1 FACIK
6 KKKKKTF
13 FYCVMMTPRVASED
27 CGEKLRL
34 AILRVRLLLALHGRV
49 SGEDR
54 PGEENAMHAGSVT
67 PSPPRQ
73 RTVWAHND
81 SLRSV
86 ELEEGSS
93 ERCQLD
99 ARRTREHTHEDYSQ
113 KPKEEE
119 EGGRS
124 ITAQALPLPPLRWQ
138 LPTLRQRL
146 EAVEKRRERRQKRTD
161 RGQKRS
167 WFASN
172 PVAAAAVAVCGDIN
186 DDYQDE
192 ENDRHARTSS
202 SSAFTLTGDRSDRSS
217 SNDTYAVSHA
227 STDDVYIHELA
238 RGHESSL
245 NASSNFHRRWGSA
258 SLSHGGTN
266 ANILATQLR
275 HHSTLLAVAG
285 ANSESTAVTA
295 QLEFDRISAGEEAP
309 HASYLFSPETRIVD
323 LCMLPLAAEKNHESG
338 EKKATADGSR
348 QSGNGSWPLP
358 APRHTEPAA
367 SATEKDGCTRVC
379 FSPEGDCYIVGTE
392 CGKLWFVQV
401 TIKAGHI
408 TSTTAANPLLLH
420 GHSGAV
426 TDIAFDDVGTCFA
439 SSGADACVIL
449 WNQRTPSK
457 VRRINTDGGVPVAV
471 RFMPKNNNYLLVSLP
486 KHHLL
491 RLYNSSTGF
500 PVTRKGQLIRVE
512 ATALVMEPCTY
523 PFLFLG
529 DVHGTITVWRYCVS
543 SVDDIACPSV
553 VKEVNEARKRS
564 QPTTLPQPSLPQ
576 VPPLSTPS
584 SSHGAATAAGQSAVE
599 THLEHEKRREFMP
612 PTITEG
618 QSQFE
623 KVAGCVVEKGTP
635 VASLVA
641 SSMNHQQFHCLLRAQ
656 RMGQEVHERSTV
668 KKWAAAALGGGWKRT
683 EGNMVSNKKDGKI
696 STRSAYA
703 VMLLASFPRDR
714 LVVLSIQPSKSTPHE
729 YKLVPMLV
737 VMGACRIR
745 QMSVGTSFCVDN
757 TRCPTI
763 SCTCEEGFVQ
773 IIACTPARLPAQK
786 DENVK
791 KSCPTGQK
799 PVQWSVMAT
808 LPVPCGGIPRSL
820 AWSPDMGLLVAVT
833 EEGILYEWRRV
844 RLHLGIPHPRY
855 YRSGGGEEH
864 CRDDDESTGGPRAL
878 QEADEWR
885 ICLQREKERQMRR
898 YRAERGTA
906 DSDDGSLSGLD
917 DLWARSGDSM
927 SRSSERSSR

>member
-1 FACIK
+1 MEK
-6 KKKKKTF
+6 RVVF

-27 CGEKLRL
+27 CGEKLRI

-49 SGEDR
+49 SGDDN
-54 PGEENAMHAGSVT
+54 PGQESAMHAGSVT

-73 RTVWAHND
+73 RTVWAHSD
-81 SLRSV
+81 SLHSV
-86 ELEEGSS
+86 DLEEGSS
-93 ERCQLD
+93 DRCQLD
-99 ARRTREHTHEDYSQ
+99 ARRTREQAHEDHSQ
-113 KPKEEE
+113 EVKEEE
-119 EGGRS
+119 KGTS

-138 LPTLRQRL
+138 LPTLRQRQ

-161 RGQKRS
+161 RGQKRG
-167 WFASN
+167 WFATN
-172 PVAAAAVAVCGDIN
+172 PVAAAAVAVCGDIDDAN
-186 DDYQDE
+186 DDHQDE

-217 SNDTYAVSHA
+217 SKDTYAASHA

-238 RGHESSL
+238 RGHESTL

-258 SLSHGGTN
+258 SLGQGGTN
-266 ANILATQLR
+266 ANSLATHLR
-275 HHSTLLAVAG
+275 HHSALLAVAG
-285 ANSESTAVTA
+285 VHSESTAVTA
-295 QLEFDRISAGEEAP
+295 QLEFDRIGAGEEAP
-309 HASYLFSPETRIVD
+309 YASYLFSPEARIVD
-323 LCMLPLAAEKNHESG
+323 LSMLPLAAERKHEGG

-348 QSGNGSWPLP
+348 SGNDSWPLP
-358 APRHTEPAA
+358 APRNTELVA
-367 SATEKDGCTRVC
+367 SAPEKDGCTRVC

-401 TIKAGHI
+401 SVKAGHI
-408 TSTTAANPLLLH
+408 VSTTAASPLPLH

-486 KHHLL
+486 RHHLL

-529 DVHGTITVWRYCVS
+529 DAHGAITVWRYRVS
-543 SVDDIACPSV
+543 RVDDIACPSV
-553 VKEVNEARKRS
+553 VKDVNEAIKRS
-564 QPTTLPQPSLPQ
+564 QPTTLPQSLLPQ
-576 VPPLSTPS
+576 VPHLSTPS
-584 SSHGAATAAGQSAVE
+584 SLHSAATAAGQFAVE
-599 THLEHEKRREFMP
+599 SHLEHEKRGEFMP
-612 PTITEG
+612 STITEG

-656 RMGQEVHERSTV
+656 RMGQEAHERSTV
-668 KKWAAAALGGGWKRT
+668 KKWAAAALGGGWKRN

-714 LVVLSIQPSKSTPHE
+714 LVVLSVQPSKSTPHE

-737 VMGACRIR
+737 IMGACRIR

-791 KSCPTGQK
+791 KSCLTGQK

-844 RLHLGIPHPRY
+844 RLHLGVPHPGY
-855 YRSGGGEEH
+855 YRSGGGGGEEH
-864 CRDDDESTGGPRAL
+864 CRDDDDSTGGPRAL
-878 QEADEWR
+878 HEADEWR

-898 YRAERGTA
+898 YRAQRGTA

-927 SRSSERSSR
+927 SRSPEQSSR